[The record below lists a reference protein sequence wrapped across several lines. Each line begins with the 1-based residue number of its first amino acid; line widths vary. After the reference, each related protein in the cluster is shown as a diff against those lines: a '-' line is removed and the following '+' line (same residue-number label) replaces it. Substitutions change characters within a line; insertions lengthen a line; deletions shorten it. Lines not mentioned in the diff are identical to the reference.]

1 VAEALEATD
10 DVAFESLR
18 QRFDVAFESLRQHI
32 ATEIIIFLMI
42 IFDGFVDVAATVA
55 EFCATVAEA
64 LEATESAAFTVTVAF
79 YQLAK

>member
-1 VAEALEATD
+1 
-10 DVAFESLR
+10 
-18 QRFDVAFESLRQHI
+18 
-32 ATEIIIFLMI
+32 MI

-64 LEATESAAFTVTVAF
+64 LEATESAAFTIAVAF